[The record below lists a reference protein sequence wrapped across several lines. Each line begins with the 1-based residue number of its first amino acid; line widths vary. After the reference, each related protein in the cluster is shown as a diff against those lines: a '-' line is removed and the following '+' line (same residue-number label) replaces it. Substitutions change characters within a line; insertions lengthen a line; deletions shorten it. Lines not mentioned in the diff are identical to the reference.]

1 LSTSDLTD
9 MPYLEANRE
18 HFAEAASAFLRETT
32 ADGTVVL
39 SGPCPRCGHAM
50 EYLITRSV
58 VKGWRA
64 RKATTPAAAQLV
76 EEMCCTCE
84 QVHPGRPNDYLGC
97 GAFWDLP
104 LGS

>member
-1 LSTSDLTD
+1 
-9 MPYLEANRE
+9 MPYLETSEDN
-18 HFAEAASAFLRETT
+18 FAQAASAFLGETT

-50 EYLITRSV
+50 EYLITTSV

-64 RKATTPAAAQLV
+64 RKAPAPTVAQPV

-84 QVHPGRPNDYLGC
+84 QDHPGRPVDYLGC

-104 LGS
+104 LDS